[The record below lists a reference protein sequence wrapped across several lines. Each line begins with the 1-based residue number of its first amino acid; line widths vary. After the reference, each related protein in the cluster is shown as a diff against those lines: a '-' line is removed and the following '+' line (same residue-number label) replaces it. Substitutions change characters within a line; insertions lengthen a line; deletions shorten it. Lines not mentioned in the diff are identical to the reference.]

1 MTCVDH
7 IIIAVADLE
16 SATENYALLL
26 GRAPSWQGRHPS
38 YGTANSLFLLN
49 NTYLELLAVDGE
61 GPGAQQ
67 VLRALG
73 EREGAL
79 AGLVFGVEDAG
90 AFLERARG
98 AGLPVSDPA
107 PGEGVDERTGRR
119 RSWRSLFW
127 PASSARGIFSF
138 AIQHDEGGRLE
149 VGAPRGAHPI
159 TAVDHVVVQTQDG
172 VAAKRFYGDQVG
184 LRLALERE
192 APDWGGSF
200 LFFRGGA
207 LTVEVIASPKSS
219 ESDRLWGIALETLD
233 LEGTCARLR
242 DAGVIVSELREGRK
256 PGTQVATVKSH
267 CLEVPTLLIQ
277 PAPHGAESPAS

>member
-1 MTCVDH
+1 MTRVDH

-16 SATENYALLL
+16 GATENYACLL

-67 VLRALG
+67 VQRALG
-73 EREGAL
+73 VREGAL
-79 AGLVFGVEDAG
+79 AGLVFGVEDTAP
-90 AFLERARG
+90 FLEQARA

-107 PGEGVDERTGRR
+107 PGEGIDERTGRR

-149 VGAPRGAHPI
+149 FGAPRGGHPI
-159 TAVDHVVVQTQDG
+159 TAVDHVVVQTKDG
-172 VAAKRFYGDQVG
+172 MAAKRFYGDQVG

-192 APDWGGSF
+192 APEWGGSF

-219 ESDRLWGIALETLD
+219 ETDRLWGIALETPD

-242 DAGVIVSELREGRK
+242 DAGVIVSELRAGRK
-256 PGTQVATVKSH
+256 PGTRVATVKSH

-277 PAPHGAESPAS
+277 PAL

>member
-1 MTCVDH
+1 MTRVDH

-16 SATENYALLL
+16 SATENYACLL

-49 NTYLELLAVDGE
+49 NTYLELLAADGE
-61 GPGAQQ
+61 GPGAQKVQ
-67 VLRALG
+67 RALG
-73 EREGAL
+73 DQEGAL
-79 AGLVFGVEDAG
+79 AGLVFGVEDTG

-107 PGEGVDERTGRR
+107 PGEGIDERTGSR

-138 AIQHDEGGRLE
+138 AIQHDEGGGLE
-149 VGAPRGAHPI
+149 VGAPRGGHPI

-172 VAAKRFYGDQVG
+172 MAAKRFYGDQVG

-219 ESDRLWGIALETLD
+219 ETDRLWGIALETPD

-242 DAGVIVSELREGRK
+242 DAGVIVSELRAGRK
-256 PGTQVATVKSH
+256 PGTRVATVKSH

-277 PAPHGAESPAS
+277 PAL